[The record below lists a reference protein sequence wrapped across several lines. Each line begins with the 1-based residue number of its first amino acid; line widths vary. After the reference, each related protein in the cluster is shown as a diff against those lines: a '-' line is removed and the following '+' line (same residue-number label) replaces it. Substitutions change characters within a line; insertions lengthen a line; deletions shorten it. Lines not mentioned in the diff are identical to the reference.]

1 MKTAL
6 LLMLA
11 GCVQIH
17 AGVVALTILAEAW
30 GEGPDGMAAVA
41 ACIQQRSLNRSMT
54 PEEVCL
60 EKKQFSCWNG
70 KRPADLEHLL
80 KLPQA
85 KTANWLSKNLH
96 KLNRAKI
103 GYADHYHADY
113 VKPYWATGRTPT
125 ITIGKH
131 LFYKLK

>member
-1 MKTAL
+1 M
-6 LLMLA
+6 
-11 GCVQIH
+11 
-17 AGVVALTILAEAW
+17 TILAEAR

-113 VKPYWATGRTPT
+113 VKPYWAKNRTST
-125 ITIGKH
+125 IKIGKH
-131 LFYKLK
+131 IFYKLK